1 MVLNNVVLEN
11 IRHLLLV
18 ESRRL
23 EPLEFSIMAVIL
35 KNITFIYLLFNTFF
49 LKKKKG
55 KINKKKL
62 GLNV

>member
-11 IRHLLLV
+11 IRQLLLV

-35 KNITFIYLLFNTFF
+35 KNITFIYLLFNTLFF
-49 LKKKKG
+49 FKKKE
-55 KINKKKL
+55 KL
-62 GLNV
+62 IRKSWD

>member
-35 KNITFIYLLFNTFF
+35 KNITFIYLLFN
-49 LKKKKG
+49 KKQKKE
-55 KINKKKL
+55 KL
-62 GLNV
+62 IRKSWD

>member
-49 LKKKKG
+49 LKKKKR
-55 KINKKKL
+55 KN
-62 GLNV
+62 